1 MTEESILESTVMT
14 FIKNRSEQNEST
26 ASRHIHRRFDI
37 PMDAADRILAKLAE
51 KKMISRKQI
60 FNQNMKFQSW
70 EFSQVVCLKG

>member
-1 MTEESILESTVMT
+1 MIEKSILESTVMT

-51 KKMISRKQI
+51 KKMIVEFYDTEYQESRYSIKI
-60 FNQNMKFQSW
+60 
-70 EFSQVVCLKG
+70 

>member
-37 PMDAADRILAKLAE
+37 PMDTADRILAKLAE
-51 KKMISRKQI
+51 KKMIVEFYDTEYQESRYSIKI
-60 FNQNMKFQSW
+60 
-70 EFSQVVCLKG
+70 